1 MRAVITNAVPLNTG
15 DAAILRATVAILRRA
30 FPDLEVAVYGEQTET
45 AATLYPEMGFRRSL
59 YRQLD
64 DWSRGRRRK
73 LAALVLLL
81 VAWASRSGLGR
92 RLLPLLSPEP
102 PARLR
107 ADRSADLGGG

>member
-45 AATLYPEMGFRRSL
+45 AATLYPEMGFRRPL

-64 DWSRGRRRK
+64 DWSRARRRQ

-81 VAWASRSGLGR
+81 VAWASRFGLR
-92 RLLPLLSPEP
+92 PRLSPLP
-102 PARLR
+102 PPGHPPTPA
-107 ADRSADLGGG
+107 